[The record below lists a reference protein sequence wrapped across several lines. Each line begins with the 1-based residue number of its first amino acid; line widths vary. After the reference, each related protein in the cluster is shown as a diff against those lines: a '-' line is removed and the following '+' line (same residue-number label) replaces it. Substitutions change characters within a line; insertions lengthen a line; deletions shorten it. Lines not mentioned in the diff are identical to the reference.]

1 MHGIKPPDR
10 LPVPAHG
17 GTCKRGWWGR
27 GPSLEGA
34 AVTDAAA
41 MARLS
46 PADREELYAR
56 ARRRRYGRREV
67 VFHEGDIG
75 ESAVVVL
82 SGCLA
87 ARKTGP
93 AGEAG
98 LIGVI
103 GPGEVAGEMAL
114 VEPAGRRTVTVFA
127 LEPTE
132 ALIVER
138 GMFAGLGDP
147 ATGGA
152 TFLLAALTSRIR
164 RLEEELALALLGT
177 SEDRIAVRLAALA
190 DVCLAG
196 GAPHGGI
203 AVTQQDLASLTGTSR
218 ATVNRVLGGLA
229 DGGAIAVRRGRIQ
242 VLDRELLLTLL
253 KAGRPVQPG

>member
-1 MHGIKPPDR
+1 
-10 LPVPAHG
+10 V
-17 GTCKRGWWGR
+17 
-27 GPSLEGA
+27 S
-34 AVTDAAA
+34 DAAA

-75 ESAVVVL
+75 GSAVVVL

-93 AGEAG
+93 DGEAG
-98 LIGVI
+98 LIGVL
-103 GPGEVAGEMAL
+103 GPGEVAGELAL
-114 VEPAGRRTVTVFA
+114 VEPAVRRTVTVFA
-127 LEPTE
+127 LDPTD

-138 GMFAGLGDP
+138 GMFAGLGEPTTD
-147 ATGGA
+147 GA
-152 TFLLAALTSRIR
+152 SFLLAMLTGRIR

-190 DVCLAG
+190 DACLAG
-196 GAPHGGI
+196 QAPDREI

-218 ATVNRVLGGLA
+218 ATVNRVLGELA
-229 DGGAIAVRRGRIQ
+229 VGGAITVRRGRIQ
-242 VLDRELLLTLL
+242 ILDRELLLTLL
-253 KAGRPVQPG
+253 KAGRPVLPG

>member
-1 MHGIKPPDR
+1 
-10 LPVPAHG
+10 VTA
-17 GTCKRGWWGR
+17 
-27 GPSLEGA
+27 A
-34 AVTDAAA
+34 AVL
-41 MARLS
+41 ARLS
-46 PADREELYAR
+46 PADRDELYAR

-93 AGEAG
+93 DGQAG
-98 LIGVI
+98 LIGVL
-103 GPGEVAGEMAL
+103 GPGEVAGELTL
-114 VEPAGRRTVTVFA
+114 VEPTVRRTVTVFA

-132 ALIVER
+132 VLIVER
-138 GMFAGLGDP
+138 GMLADLGGST
-147 ATGGA
+147 AGGA
-152 TFLLAALTSRIR
+152 SFLLATLTSRIR
-164 RLEEELALALLGT
+164 RLEEDLALALLGT
-177 SEDRIAVRLAALA
+177 SEDRIAVGLAALA
-190 DVCLAG
+190 DVCFAG
-196 GAPHGGI
+196 ETPQRGI

-253 KAGRPVQPG
+253 KAGRPVLPG

>member
-1 MHGIKPPDR
+1 M
-10 LPVPAHG
+10 
-17 GTCKRGWWGR
+17 
-27 GPSLEGA
+27 
-34 AVTDAAA
+34 TDAVVL
-41 MARLS
+41 ARLS

-56 ARRRRYGRREV
+56 ARRRCYGRREV

-75 ESAVVVL
+75 ESAVVVH

-93 AGEAG
+93 GGEAG
-98 LIGVI
+98 LIGVL
-103 GPGEVAGEMAL
+103 GPGEVAGELAL
-114 VEPAGRRTVTVFA
+114 VQPAVRRTVTVFA
-127 LEPTE
+127 LDPTE
-132 ALIVER
+132 VLIVER
-138 GMFAGLGDP
+138 GMFAGLGEP
-147 ATGGA
+147 TTGSA
-152 TFLLAALTSRIR
+152 NFLLAALTGRIR
-164 RLEEELALALLGT
+164 RLEEDLALALLGT

-190 DVCLAG
+190 DLCLAG
-196 GAPHGGI
+196 DAPHRGV

-253 KAGRPVQPG
+253 KAGRPVLPG

>member
-1 MHGIKPPDR
+1 M
-10 LPVPAHG
+10 
-17 GTCKRGWWGR
+17 
-27 GPSLEGA
+27 
-34 AVTDAAA
+34 
-41 MARLS
+41 
-46 PADREELYAR
+46 
-56 ARRRRYGRREV
+56 ARRRCYNRREV

-87 ARKTGP
+87 VRKTGP
-93 AGEAG
+93 GGEAG
-98 LIGVI
+98 LIGVL
-103 GPGEVAGEMAL
+103 GPGEVAGELAL
-114 VEPAGRRTVTVFA
+114 VQPAVRRTVTVSA
-127 LEPTE
+127 LDPTE

-138 GMFAGLGDP
+138 GMFAGLGEP
-147 ATGGA
+147 TTTGA
-152 TFLLAALTSRIR
+152 SFLLATLTGRIR

-190 DVCLAG
+190 DLCLAG
-196 GAPHGGI
+196 DVPHRGV

-229 DGGAIAVRRGRIQ
+229 DGGAIAVRRGRIE

-253 KAGRPVQPG
+253 KAGRQDPAG